1 MKYLKMQDLKMK
13 DQMSGHENAGPFSCP
28 DTDQISGHEKG
39 PAFSAG
45 AIHLPQ
51 NITSAVWRELI
62 SRPTDGRRLSWPSR
76 RETCRERKCAENYDK

>member
-1 MKYLKMQDLKMK
+1 MRDLF
-13 DQMSGHENAGPFSCP
+13 HAPIF
-28 DTDQISGHEKG
+28 G
-39 PAFSAG
+39 PAFSGPAFLAPLDIYPQTAG

-76 RETCRERKCAENYDK
+76 RENYRERKCAENYDK

>member
-1 MKYLKMQDLKMK
+1 MK
-13 DQMSGHENAGPFSCP
+13 
-28 DTDQISGHEKG
+28 DQISGHEKG
-39 PAFSAG
+39 PAFSGPAFLAPLDIYPQTAG